1 MRAPVRPAI
10 VICLA
15 MVLVVGLLSGLTAIV
30 CVLIAP
36 TWRFAELVVTTVS
49 ARVADAVEALRSSP
63 VRSTAALRAPPVLAR
78 S

>member
-15 MVLVVGLLSGLTAIV
+15 MVLVVGLVSGLTAIV
-30 CVLIAP
+30 CALVVP
-36 TWRFAELVVTTVS
+36 TWHFAAVVVTTVS
-49 ARVADAVEALRSSP
+49 ARAADAVEPLRSSP
-63 VRSTAALRAPPVLAR
+63 VRSTAGLRAPPALAR

>member
-15 MVLVVGLLSGLTAIV
+15 MVLVVGLVSGLTAIV
-30 CVLIAP
+30 CALVVP
-36 TWRFAELVVTTVS
+36 TWHFAVLVVTTLS
-49 ARVADAVEALRSSP
+49 ARVADVVEPLRSSP
-63 VRSTAALRAPPVLAR
+63 VRTTAGLRGPPVLAC